1 MKFDG
6 NSYPYPSRRWATYA
20 CGGMVATSQ
29 PLAAQAG
36 LDVLKSG
43 GNAIDAAIATGA
55 ALTVLEPA
63 SNGIGGDVFALVWI
77 EAEKKLY
84 GLNASGKSP
93 AGISIDKVRGKGH
106 ETMPKTGWLP
116 VTVPGCPSA
125 WADLSE
131 RFGKLPLSDVLK
143 PAVNY
148 ARDGYPV
155 SPTLGYFWGRAFDS
169 YKKLQG
175 EEFACWLDTFTLNNK
190 APKVGEIW
198 KSPEHANTLEEI
210 GKTNAKSFYTG
221 ALADAIVAHS
231 QKHGGYLTKEDLAS
245 HKNTWDTPISI
256 NYRGYDVWEM
266 PPNGQGIAALI
277 ALNTLKAWDFTH
289 RNCELGLHRQ
299 FEIMKLAFSATKY
312 YVTDPTHMEFS
323 PADFLTDAYAEKLR
337 SQVKDL
343 ASDPIVNKPNNGG
356 TVYLCTA
363 DGEGNMVSFIQ
374 SNYAG
379 FGSGIVIPGT
389 GIAMQNRGADFSLDP
404 NHPNALKGGKKT
416 LHTIIPGFMTKDG
429 NAIGP
434 FGVMGGYM
442 QPQGHL
448 QVIMNTIDFGMNPQA
463 SLDAPR
469 WQWMEG
475 KNFTVEHGFP
485 RHMAQQ
491 LARRGHNITVA
502 LESGGFGRGQII
514 WRNEDGVLI
523 GGCEPRCDS
532 VIAAY

>member
-1 MKFDG
+1 MKFDA
-6 NSYPYPSRRWATYA
+6 NVYPYPSRRSATYA
-20 CGGMVATSQ
+20 HGGMVATSQ

-55 ALTVLEPA
+55 ALTVVEPA
-63 SNGIGGDVFALVWI
+63 SNGIGGDVFALIWI

-93 AGISIDKVRGKGH
+93 AGITLEKVKEKGH
-106 ETMPKTGWLP
+106 ETMPKMGWLP

-143 PAVNY
+143 PAINY
-148 ARDGYPV
+148 ARDGYPI
-155 SPTLGYFWGRAFDS
+155 SPTLGYFWERAFNS
-169 YKKLQG
+169 YKKLEG
-175 EEFACWLDTFTLNNK
+175 EEFSGWLDTFALDGK
-190 APKVGEIW
+190 APKVGDVW
-198 KSPEHANTLEEI
+198 KSAGHANTLEEI

-221 ALADAIVAHS
+221 ALADAIVAHAE
-231 QKHGGYLTKEDLAS
+231 KCGGYLTKEDLAS
-245 HKNTWDTPISI
+245 HKNTWDEPISV

-277 ALNTLKAWDFTH
+277 ALNALKAWDFTH
-289 RNCELGLHRQ
+289 RDCELGLHRQ
-299 FEIMKLAFSATKY
+299 FEVMKLAFSATKY
-312 YVTDPTHMEFS
+312 YITDPAHMEFD
-323 PADFLTDAYAEKLR
+323 PADFLTEAYAEKLR
-337 SQVKDL
+337 SQVGDM
-343 ASDPIVNKPNNGG
+343 AIDPIVNKPNSGG
-356 TVYLCTA
+356 TVYLCAA
-363 DGEGNMVSFIQ
+363 DSEGNMISFIQ
-374 SNYAG
+374 SNYMG

-389 GIAMQNRGADFSLDP
+389 GIAMQNRGADFSLEP
-404 NHPNALKGGKKT
+404 THPNALKGGKKT
-416 LHTIIPGFMTKDG
+416 LHTIIPGFMTKG
-429 NAIGP
+429 GKAVGP

-442 QPQGHL
+442 QPQGHM
-448 QVIMNTIDFGMNPQA
+448 QMVMNTVDFAMNPQA

-485 RHMAQQ
+485 QHIAQQ

-502 LESGGFGRGQII
+502 LDSGGFGRGQII
-514 WRNEDGVLI
+514 WRNENGVLI